1 MFHVCC
7 SLHSGYLISKPVN
20 PQCINRK
27 TLSIFHLHIY
37 TTSERQHDCSWT
49 EVGSLG
55 LNPLD
60 ESIHFGD
67 KKPQLKR
74 SHPVERRGK
83 DVSLHV
89 HQHLV
94 PPHMLPMTTSTTT
107 SLLTHSCQLQNL
119 TRQRRCLCQI
129 WAVWRSCENASSS
142 PNKCQ
147 LALSD
152 ITVFAG
158 AKKSASDSFSIQKVV
173 LQFVWELSVN
183 HHFSGIF
190 GGFWSSS
197 RSTTGTAAQPA
208 KWLKM
213 FLPMSPRPAMAMV
226 KAMTLSGV
234 LPAFPSRPIKW
245 IQNQITKAKT
255 VLSNA
260 MFQYVL
266 VAYPVWYLS
275 NTPTHQIHA
284 PSVDIPL
291 AKTEQAFFLQR

>member
-1 MFHVCC
+1 MFQVCC

-37 TTSERQHDCSWT
+37 TTSERQHHCSWA

-142 PNKCQ
+142 PNMSTCT
-147 LALSD
+147 
-152 ITVFAG
+152 IRYHGV
-158 AKKSASDSFSIQKVV
+158 
-173 LQFVWELSVN
+173 
-183 HHFSGIF
+183 
-190 GGFWSSS
+190 S
-197 RSTTGTAAQPA
+197 RSQEIGIGQFFNSKSCP
-208 KWLKM
+208 
-213 FLPMSPRPAMAMV
+213 SIC
-226 KAMTLSGV
+226 LST
-234 LPAFPSRPIKW
+234 FCES
-245 IQNQITKAKT
+245 
-255 VLSNA
+255 
-260 MFQYVL
+260 
-266 VAYPVWYLS
+266 
-275 NTPTHQIHA
+275 
-284 PSVDIPL
+284 
-291 AKTEQAFFLQR
+291 